1 MPSMSLASGV
11 ADMWSKSDTLLAR
24 AAKGYMVLT
33 PNEHIG
39 REDLI
44 TNEDVM
50 VPVLKHLGMRTTVDI
65 IHEHVELFMHWARP
79 RGKLNIKRPLA

>member
-1 MPSMSLASGV
+1 MSLASGV

-79 RGKLNIKRPLA
+79 RGKPNIKRPLA